1 MILLTYYWK
10 IEREVSMSPK
20 ITSRIYK
27 KAVHIKRLGIGVG
40 LAFKKKFAVL
50 SLSNDNRIL
59 NKKTELISRCR
70 HNTK

>member
-10 IEREVSMSPK
+10 IEREVCPQK
-20 ITSRIYK
+20 LLREFIK